1 MDGPALSTVSQP
13 SVNNCR
19 DCRYFHLG
27 HHPSGLGSQVV
38 PEDRRVAVIAGGVGA
53 AKFLRGLLK
62 FYPNELVTAV
72 VNVADDFH
80 LHGLSISP
88 DLDTVAYTISNQ
100 VNPETGWGR
109 TGESWRVMTELE
121 KLGGHT
127 WFSLGDLDLAL
138 HLYRTQRLAEG
149 ATLSDVT
156 REICASWGI
165 TAKLLPA
172 TDTKIST
179 QLKVRDK
186 DWVDF
191 QDYFVAQQHSV
202 PITNVR
208 FSGIESASPGP
219 GVIPSLEE
227 ADIIIIAPSNPI
239 VSVNPVLEISGIRE
253 TLQSRKETV
262 VAISPIVGG
271 AALKGPA
278 SRMLEELGYE
288 RSAVG
293 VADLY
298 KDVAAILVI
307 DEVDAGLSSRIESEG
322 IRTLVTDTIMSDPER
337 AAHLAKATLECL
349 FSSKEGPL

>member
-13 SVNNCR
+13 SVSTCR
-19 DCRYFHLG
+19 DCCDFRLG
-27 HHPSGLGSQVV
+27 DYLSGLGSQVV
-38 PEDRRVAVIAGGVGA
+38 PENRRVAVIAGGVGA
-53 AKFLRGLLK
+53 AKFLRGLLS

-88 DLDTVAYTISNQ
+88 DLDTVAYTVSNQ

-156 REICASWGI
+156 REICAAWGI

-172 TDTKIST
+172 TDAKIST
-179 QLKVRDK
+179 QLKVRGK
-186 DWVDF
+186 GWVDF

-202 PITNVR
+202 PIADVR
-208 FSGIESASPGP
+208 FEGIENASPGP

-239 VSVNPVLEISGIRE
+239 VSVNPVLGISGI
-253 TLQSRKETV
+253 LQSRKETV

-298 KDVAAILVI
+298 KDIAATLVI
-307 DEVDAGLSSRIESEG
+307 DEVDAALSSRIESEG
-322 IRTLVTDTIMSDPER
+322 IQTLVTDTIMSDPER
-337 AAHLAKATLECL
+337 AARLAKATLESL
-349 FSSKEGPL
+349 FSSKERSV

>member
-1 MDGPALSTVSQP
+1 MGGPTLWTVSRR

-19 DCRYFHLG
+19 DCRDFHLG
-27 HHPSGLGSQVV
+27 DYPSRLGSQVV
-38 PEDRRVAVIAGGVGA
+38 PEDRQVAVIAGGVGA

-109 TGESWRVMTELE
+109 TDESWRVMTELE

-156 REICASWGI
+156 REISTAWGI

-172 TDTKIST
+172 TDAKIRT
-179 QLKVRDK
+179 QLKLRDK
-186 DWVDF
+186 NWIDF

-202 PITNVR
+202 PIADVR
-208 FSGIESASPGP
+208 FAGIENASPGP
-219 GVIPSLEE
+219 GVIPSLEK
-227 ADIIIIAPSNPI
+227 ADIIVIAPSNPI

-253 TLQSRKETV
+253 ALQSRKEKV

-298 KDVAAILVI
+298 KNVASILVI
-307 DEVDAGLSSRIESEG
+307 DEVDAALSSRIESQG
-322 IRTLVTDTIMSDPER
+322 IQPLVTDTIMSDPER
-337 AAHLAKATLECL
+337 AAHLAKVTLESL
-349 FSSKEGPL
+349 FLSKEGPL